1 MKLFLGSLLV
11 LSTFAHAAP
20 YKPSAEAIRLLQ
32 NPKGSS
38 GKVTLVKEDLISLER
53 LETMFT
59 MDGKTPGMAAMLKRN
74 SLRHGSKAVPLL
86 IKVMKESKYP
96 EQNRWQATM
105 LLGQIM
111 GKKSAPFIAK
121 FSSHP
126 HWMMRVASLK
136 ALLALRQDSY
146 HQVYS
151 KALRDPSLIV
161 RVQAL
166 DNISRMQIKP
176 LAPHVWN
183 MLYDQS
189 NYSGDAGSRKRTSI
203 VKSVIRTLGDVRFE
217 KAQRPLAKL
226 IQNPKYVD
234 LMDDLDYSLEK
245 ITGEISPN
253 KADQRRKFWSK
264 VASSGP
270 NKI

>member
-32 NPKGSS
+32 NPG
-38 GKVTLVKEDLISLER
+38 GKQVKLVKEDIVSLER

-59 MDGKTPGMAAMLKRN
+59 MDAKSPGLSAMLKRN
-74 SLRHGSKAVPLL
+74 SLRHGSKAVPVL

-111 GKKSAPFIAK
+111 GKKSAPFIAR
-121 FSSHP
+121 FSDHP

-136 ALLALRQDSY
+136 ALHALKQDTY
-146 HQVYS
+146 QQVYS

-166 DNISRMQIKP
+166 DNIASMKIKP

-183 MLYDQS
+183 MLYDQT
-189 NYSGDAGSRKRTSI
+189 NYSGDAGKRKRTSI
-203 VKSVIRTLGDVRFE
+203 VKSVIRTLGDLRFE

-226 IQNPKYVD
+226 IQNPKYND
-234 LMDDLDYSLEK
+234 LMDDIDYSLEK

-253 KADQRRKFWSK
+253 SGDQRKKFWSK
-264 VASSGP
+264 LAVVEGKK
-270 NKI
+270 KI

>member
-32 NPKGSS
+32 NPG
-38 GKVTLVKEDLISLER
+38 GKSVKLVKEDLVSLER

-59 MDGKTPGMAAMLKRN
+59 MDAKTPGLSAMIKRN
-74 SLRHGSKAVPLL
+74 TLKHGNKAVPVL

-105 LLGQIM
+105 LLGRIM
-111 GKKSAPFIAK
+111 GKKSAPFIAR
-121 FSSHP
+121 FSDHP

-136 ALLALRQDSY
+136 ALLALKQDTY

-166 DNISRMQIKP
+166 DNISSMKIKP

-183 MLYDQS
+183 MLYDQT
-189 NYSGDAGSRKRTSI
+189 NYTGEAGNRKRTSI
-203 VKSVIRTLGDVRFE
+203 VKSVIRTLGDVRYD

-226 IQNPKYVD
+226 IQNPKYKD
-234 LMDDLDYSLEK
+234 LVEEIDYSLEK

-253 KADQRRKFWSK
+253 SGDQRQKFWSK
-264 VASSGP
+264 LAAT
-270 NKI
+270 NTKKI